1 MLISVAGV
9 AITPGSLAGGVAVVL
24 AAIVAAAVAAAWA
37 VRRRGATKTRASV
50 DPIELS
56 SLRDE
61 DSGKG
66 EASWFSGTGR
76 DENVKGARTMQTIG
90 I

>member
-1 MLISVAGV
+1 MVCDEGRDALLVM
-9 AITPGSLAGGVAVVL
+9 
-24 AAIVAAAVAAAWA
+24 
-37 VRRRGATKTRASV
+37 RN
-50 DPIELS
+50 DEELS